1 MEIKYCIKAWI
12 RNAAAV
18 LEVQEVYLCFLHSF
32 IYSKNVKKSFLKF
45 QRFQS
50 FSTVNAEDGLWKSEN
65 LFTFISFGTGIWILI
80 FNWELMLY

>member
-1 MEIKYCIKAWI
+1 MQLQYWKYKRYTFGFYIPLSTVKMW
-12 RNAAAV
+12 
-18 LEVQEVYLCFLHSF
+18 
-32 IYSKNVKKSFLKF
+32 KKSFLKF